1 MQQQYPRSR
10 NRIGLAPRLKMSLLR
25 KLLFPLLMILIISI
39 TSTFAQSGINYI
51 YISGQITNTENGAP
65 VPGHPVFIESNSESN
80 GGFNYFLAAYTDEF
94 GFFYDTLST
103 AAVKGSLIIYTYD
116 INSDEYEKE
125 EFFRFNWA
133 SEYHMNT
140 GLEILDPGSV
150 TDFQANFEAMEDTI
164 TFDSLSYFFI
174 DESMGEGII
183 SWYWDFGD
191 GSSSLESNP
200 NHIYSEPGVYDV
212 ALTVSTEPFHHDF
225 RTSTIIKKVKAGMRD
240 YFHFGGHA
248 YAGYFPVDIGT
259 AYLYKIED
267 DVFIPIDT
275 AEFDTLGYYFFF
287 QLVEGDYKVKTFPS
301 ASSVNAGQYLPTY
314 YGDALL
320 WTKAKT
326 IDLTAT
332 GWEYDISMIPNY
344 EYTSGDGAIDGV
356 VTLDEG
362 QNPLLEDVA
371 VILFNE
377 EDNCLTYIKS
387 NNEGVFEF
395 TGLAYGTYKVM
406 AEVPGM
412 FTYPS
417 SITLTEESPNVE
429 DISIVVYDDEIPHG
443 IGNDIGIRIA
453 GLGDLY
459 PNPARAYTNLELN
472 LLESGYVQIFI
483 LNQAGQ
489 LAGKYSKNCTT
500 GNHILQINTS
510 DLSAGMYRVM
520 VLFGNEKHIKPFIK
534 VN

>member
-1 MQQQYPRSR
+1 MQQQYPRTR
-10 NRIGLAPRLKMSLLR
+10 NRIGPAHRLKMPLLR

-51 YISGQITNTENGAP
+51 YLSGQITNTENGAP

-80 GGFNYFLAAYTDEF
+80 GGFNYFLASYTDEF

-103 AAVKGSLIIYTYD
+103 AVVKGSLIIYTYD

-150 TDFQANFEAMEDTI
+150 TDFQANFKSVEDTI

-191 GSSSLESNP
+191 ESCSLERNP
-200 NHIYSEPGVYDV
+200 EHIYSEPGVYDV
-212 ALTVSTEPFHHDF
+212 AFTVSTEPFHNDF

-240 YFHFGGHA
+240 YYNFGGLA
-248 YAGYFPVDIGT
+248 FAGYFPVDIGT
-259 AYLYKIED
+259 AYLYKIEE

-275 AEFDTLGYYFFF
+275 TEFDTLGCYLFY
-287 QLVEGDYKVKTFPS
+287 QLIEGDYKVKTFPS
-301 ASSVNAGQYLPTY
+301 TSSVNAGQYLPTY

-326 IDLTAT
+326 IHLDET
-332 GWEYDISMIPNY
+332 GWEYDISMIQNY
-344 EYTSGDGAIDGV
+344 EYSSGNGGIDGV
-356 VTLDEG
+356 VTMDAS
-362 QNPLLEDVA
+362 QSPQLEDVA

-387 NNEGVFEF
+387 NSEGVFEF

-417 SITLTEESPNVE
+417 SITLSEETPNIE
-429 DISIVVYDDEIPHG
+429 DVSIVVYDDEIPYG
-443 IGNDIGIRIA
+443 IGNDIGTRIA

-459 PNPARAYTNLELN
+459 PNPARAYTNLEFN

-489 LAGKYSKNCTT
+489 VADKYSKNCTT
-500 GNHILQINTS
+500 GNHILQLNTS
-510 DLSAGMYRVM
+510 GLSAGMYRVM